1 MSSIKALSG
10 ANPNKGLIV
19 SLNTL
24 IPAKITIKE
33 TIVPIIPSTGKSV
46 GVDYNIMISA
56 FKINYFI
63 YRNMYFLSPGFKIK
77 QMLFRFKMMNQF
89 FYQFDY

>member
-46 GVDYNIMISA
+46 
-56 FKINYFI
+56 INVSIKETSVANVVTTSF
-63 YRNMYFLSPGFKIK
+63 MYGLFLLSCVCSCLVFMVKN
-77 QMLFRFKMMNQF
+77 LNN
-89 FYQFDY
+89 

>member
-33 TIVPIIPSTGKSV
+33 TKGVKKYGII
-46 GVDYNIMISA
+46 Y
-56 FKINYFI
+56 
-63 YRNMYFLSPGFKIK
+63 
-77 QMLFRFKMMNQF
+77 
-89 FYQFDY
+89 

>member
-46 GVDYNIMISA
+46 INVSIKETSVANVVTTSFKLSCPAA
-56 FKINYFI
+56 FKDDESI
-63 YRNMYFLSPGFKIK
+63 FLPI
-77 QMLFRFKMMNQF
+77 
-89 FYQFDY
+89 

>member
-24 IPAKITIKE
+24 FPAKITIKE
-33 TIVPIIPSTGKSV
+33 TIVPIILSTG
-46 GVDYNIMISA
+46 NQ
-56 FKINYFI
+56 
-63 YRNMYFLSPGFKIK
+63 LS
-77 QMLFRFKMMNQF
+77 M
-89 FYQFDY
+89 

>member
-24 IPAKITIKE
+24 IPARITMIE

-46 GVDYNIMISA
+46 IKVSNNATSVANVVTTSFRYLVLLLLKMKNL
-56 FKINYFI
+56 F
-63 YRNMYFLSPGFKIK
+63 YFL
-77 QMLFRFKMMNQF
+77 
-89 FYQFDY
+89 FDD

>member
-46 GVDYNIMISA
+46 M
-56 FKINYFI
+56 
-63 YRNMYFLSPGFKIK
+63 
-77 QMLFRFKMMNQF
+77 
-89 FYQFDY
+89 

>member
-46 GVDYNIMISA
+46 INVSIKETSVANVVTTSFKLSCPAA
-56 FKINYFI
+56 FKDDESI
-63 YRNMYFLSPGFKIK
+63 FLPIWLLK
-77 QMLFRFKMMNQF
+77 
-89 FYQFDY
+89 